1 MCGDHDQ
8 HVMLDGHITRKAR
21 RQTMSDNSTGTT
33 AMRPHFEDIQAHYDL
48 SDDFFGLFQDP
59 TRKYSCAYFTGP
71 EVTLEEA
78 QIADV
83 DLNLDKLNLKPGMTL
98 LDIGCGWGLTMRRA
112 IEKYD
117 VNVIGLTLSKNQQAY
132 CTQLLDKL
140 GSDRSH
146 QVLLRGWEQFHDP
159 VDRIVSIEAFEHFG
173 FERYDDFFKNC
184 YDILPDDGRMTIQSS
199 TGYHPDNLRARGKKL
214 TFELARFI
222 KFMITEIFPGGRIPT
237 ADMMIE
243 HGEKAGFVVPECLSL
258 RTHYIKTLGIWA
270 DALEANRDKAIAVT
284 DEENYHRYM
293 RYLRGCQYYFID
305 ESIDVNLV
313 TYLKPGA
320 VA

>member
-1 MCGDHDQ
+1 MADKTAD
-8 HVMLDGHITRKAR
+8 
-21 RQTMSDNSTGTT
+21 TT
-33 AMRPHFEDIQAHYDL
+33 DEMRPHFEDIQAHYDL
-48 SDDFFGLFQDP
+48 SDDFFGLFQDA

-71 EVTLEEA
+71 NVTLEEA

-83 DLNLDKLNLKPGMTL
+83 DLNLDRLDLKPGMTL

-132 CTQLLDKL
+132 CVQLLDKL
-140 GSDRSH
+140 GSDRTH
-146 QVLLRGWEQFHDP
+146 QVRLQGWEQFHEP

-173 FERYDDFFKNC
+173 FERYDDFFKNSF
-184 YDILPDDGRMTIQSS
+184 DILPDDGRMTIQSS
-199 TGYHPDNLRARGKKL
+199 VGYHPFDLTAQGKKL

-237 ADMMIE
+237 TQMMID
-243 HGEKAGFVVPECLSL
+243 HGEKAGFVVPEVKSL
-258 RTHYIKTLGIWA
+258 RTHYIKTLGLWA
-270 DALEANRDKAIAVT
+270 EALERNKDKAIAVT
-284 DEENYHRYM
+284 DEENYLRYM
-293 RYLRGCQYYFID
+293 KYLKGCQYYFID
-305 ESIDVNLV
+305 ESIDVSLV

-320 VA
+320 AR